1 MRPWLF
7 NPSVYSGQSQKLA
20 QGLCSGRMI
29 AGTSA
34 LPFALERVNR
44 KGADFHVAGALAP
57 AAHVDVLDH
66 LRYVATRARV
76 RVSAC
81 ARVPTSMACTRYTRM
96 MARLQSM
103 R

>member
-1 MRPWLF
+1 
-7 NPSVYSGQSQKLA
+7 
-20 QGLCSGRMI
+20 MI

-76 RVSAC
+76 RV
-81 ARVPTSMACTRYTRM
+81 
-96 MARLQSM
+96 
-103 R
+103 